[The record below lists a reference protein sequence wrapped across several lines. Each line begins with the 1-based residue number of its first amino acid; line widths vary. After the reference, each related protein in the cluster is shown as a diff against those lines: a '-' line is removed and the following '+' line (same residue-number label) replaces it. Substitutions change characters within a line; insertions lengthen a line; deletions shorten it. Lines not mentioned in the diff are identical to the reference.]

1 MSLCLA
7 LYLRLVDIV
16 RRAVVESIKAR
27 MNG

>member
-7 LYLRLVDIV
+7 LSLLLVDIV
-16 RRAVVESIKAR
+16 RRAVVESNKAR

>member
-7 LYLRLVDIV
+7 LSLLLVDIV
-16 RRAVVESIKAR
+16 RRAVVESNKAH

>member
-1 MSLCLA
+1 MSLCLE
-7 LYLRLVDIV
+7 LVLRLMDIV

>member
-7 LYLRLVDIV
+7 LSLRLVDIV
-16 RRAVVESIKAR
+16 RRAVVESIKTR